1 MLAMIVS
8 LPLILPSAVAMSV
21 LVKRGISVKLSF
33 LFIKMAARGRLVDLE
48 GQNRQAFLLAY
59 S

>member
-48 GQNRQAFLLAY
+48 GQNQQAFLLAY